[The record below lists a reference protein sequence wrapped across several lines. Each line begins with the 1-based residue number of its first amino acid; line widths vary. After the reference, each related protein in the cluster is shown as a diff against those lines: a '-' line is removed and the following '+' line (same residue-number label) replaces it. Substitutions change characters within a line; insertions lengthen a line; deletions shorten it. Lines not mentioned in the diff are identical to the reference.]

1 MSRNQCL
8 SIESRRKLDFVKK
21 HFLPKDVLD
30 QMISL
35 NEKMFPFE
43 IGIPYSMIQSVLSSL
58 SLSFFLFRSFSL
70 WNVSYAN
77 YTPFIMVRRE
87 NCSCW
92 LKWHFYRFQIKRFFS
107 SVFCNYIP
115 HFSRTMHLKV
125 IEYPFRRLK
134 HNKIRLL
141 SAYFPIYVQKL

>member
-1 MSRNQCL
+1 MSIYWITKKIRFCKKTFL
-8 SIESRRKLDFVKK
+8 AKGCIRLDDFIEWKNVSFWNRDTLFNDSKC
-21 HFLPKDVLD
+21 
-30 QMISL
+30 SL
-35 NEKMFPFE
+35 F
-43 IGIPYSMIQSVLSSL
+43 SL